1 MSIPAQLTEHLLEAL
16 NEIGL
21 EIPDPSRIQVKPADD
36 LRYGDYQSTVA
47 MMLAKPAKRNP
58 RELATELMEKMA
70 SVDFAEVSIAG
81 PGFLNFTIKPQAW
94 ADQAKSQW
102 KDAAH
107 AVSTV
112 ESPQSIVLDFSAP
125 NVAKPMHIGHIRST
139 IIGECLGRV
148 ATRLGHNVI
157 KDNHIG
163 DWGTQFGMVTWAWK
177 QGVDEALLE
186 SNPLEELLR
195 LYRSASEACKAD
207 DAVRD
212 ACRNELVALQNGDV
226 ENLAIWNRCI
236 DLSKDSKGGLN
247 ELYNRLGVSFDHWMG
262 ESAYNDALGPLVK
275 KLEKDGIARENE
287 GALCIFSDESG
298 KPKGDPFKVNRDGEW
313 QDFPMIVRKEDG
325 AFNYA
330 TTDIA
335 TIEFRVNDWK
345 ADQIWYVVDFRQS
358 GHFTQLFEVVRRMD
372 YDEVE
377 LTHIAFG
384 TILGK
389 DGKPL
394 KTRAGD
400 LPLLADVMDDAV
412 KAARAVIGEKS
423 HLDTEEE
430 KDALA
435 ELVGVNSVKFTEL
448 AHHRLSDY
456 VFDLDEM
463 VALEGDTAPYL
474 FYSYVRARSIFRKL
488 EEGEFEKL
496 NIENLTL
503 SEPAEI
509 HLVRMLTRFGDNVSV
524 VLDDFRPNLLATY
537 LLELARSYHSY
548 FEACP
553 VLKSE
558 GTVRE
563 SRLLL
568 CDLTSRVIK
577 DGLDLLGIDVP
588 ERM

>member
-1 MSIPAQLTEHLLEAL
+1 MNIPQLLTEKLLIAL
-16 NEIGL
+16 AEVGIDV
-21 EIPDPSRIQVKPADD
+21 PDASRIQVKTADD

-47 MMLAKPAKRNP
+47 MMLAKPAGKNP
-58 RELATELMEKMA
+58 RELATELMEKLDL
-70 SVDFAEVSIAG
+70 VGLAEVSIAG
-81 PGFLNFTIKPQAW
+81 PGFLNFTLTAETW
-94 ADQAKSQW
+94 SSLAKQQW
-102 KDAAH
+102 EDPNH
-107 AVSTV
+107 AVQTV
-112 ESPQSIVLDFSAP
+112 SNPETIVIDFSAP

-148 ATRLGHNVI
+148 ASRLGHKVI

-177 QGVDEALLE
+177 NGVDEARLE
-186 SNPLEELLR
+186 SEPLQELLR
-195 LYRSASEACKAD
+195 LYRKASDACKEDEAVKEAC
-207 DAVRD
+207 RQ
-212 ACRNELVALQNGDV
+212 ELVSLQGGDE
-226 ENLAIWNRCI
+226 ENLVIWNRCLE
-236 DLSKDSKGGLN
+236 LSKKGLN
-247 ELYNRLGVSFDHWMG
+247 EIYDRLDVSFDHWLG
-262 ESAYNDALGPLVK
+262 ESAYNNALAPLVE
-275 KLEKDGIARENE
+275 KLQTEGLARDSD
-287 GALCIFSDESG
+287 GALCVFSDEAA
-298 KPKGDPFKVNRDGEW
+298 KPKSDPFKVNRDGEW
-313 QDFPMIVRKEDG
+313 LDFPMIVRKNDG

-335 TIEFRVNDWK
+335 TVEFRAEEWN
-345 ADQIWYVVDFRQS
+345 ADKVWYVVDFRQG
-358 GHFTQLFEVVRRMD
+358 GHFKQLFEVSRRLG
-372 YDEVE
+372 YDQLE
-377 LTHIAFG
+377 LVHVAFG

-400 LPLLADVMDDAV
+400 LPQLADVLDDAV
-412 KAARAVIGEKS
+412 KAARAVVSTKS

-435 ELVGVNSVKFTEL
+435 ELIGVNSVKFTEL
-448 AHHRLSDY
+448 AHHRMSDY
-456 VFDLDEM
+456 VFDLDKM

-488 EEGEFEKL
+488 EEGVADSLKADQL
-496 NIENLTL
+496 SI

-537 LLELARSYHSY
+537 LLELTRSFHSF

-558 GTVRE
+558 GATRE
-563 SRLLL
+563 SRLIL

-577 DGLDLLGIDVP
+577 DGLNLLGINVP